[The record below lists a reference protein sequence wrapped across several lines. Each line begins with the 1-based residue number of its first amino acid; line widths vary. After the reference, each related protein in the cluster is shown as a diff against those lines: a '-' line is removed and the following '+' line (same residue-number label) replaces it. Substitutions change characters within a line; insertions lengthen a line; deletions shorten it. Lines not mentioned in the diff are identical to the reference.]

1 MATNIPTGTNIV
13 WHYSCVNSA
22 VVLITIIPILIC
34 LNVHKTIIKDIPA
47 TTKAVIAIPR
57 ITLGSWPLITVIFIL
72 PYELIKQTTPNAI
85 IVAKYRMI
93 TVTTRHPP
101 QARMKNNS
109 SNDRISVMKIIERDI
124 GQVVFK
130 SAIDSS

>member
-1 MATNIPTGTNIV
+1 M
-13 WHYSCVNSA
+13 
-22 VVLITIIPILIC
+22 
-34 LNVHKTIIKDIPA
+34 
-47 TTKAVIAIPR
+47 
-57 ITLGSWPLITVIFIL
+57 IFIL
-72 PYELIKQTTPNAI
+72 PYELIRQTTPNAI
-85 IVAKYRMI
+85 IVAKYRII

-109 SNDRISVMKIIERDI
+109 NNDRISVMKIIERDI